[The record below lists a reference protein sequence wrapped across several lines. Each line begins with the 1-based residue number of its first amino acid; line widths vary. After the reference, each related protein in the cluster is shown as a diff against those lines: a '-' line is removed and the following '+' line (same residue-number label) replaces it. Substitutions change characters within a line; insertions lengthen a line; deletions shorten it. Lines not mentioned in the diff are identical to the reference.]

1 MQWRKWRNWRKI
13 ASHWRFELDAK
24 SGPLEAGDFG
34 DFRKNRHAC
43 NGENGETGEKSP
55 ASGDLNWM
63 PKGAPWRLAILVK
76 MAILAKL
83 AILAKIARGLAIV
96 AINIP
101 DPWRLAIL
109 AKMAIV
115 AKLAILAKITRNACN
130 GENGKKL
137 PASGDLNWMPKV
149 APWRLAILAK
159 MAILVKLAILAIC
172 GKIFKLDAKS
182 GPFKVDN

>member
-1 MQWRKWRNWRKI
+1 MSRN
-13 ASHWRFELDAK
+13 
-24 SGPLEAGDFG
+24 
-34 DFRKNRHAC
+34 AC

-55 ASGDLNWM
+55 AAGDLNWM
-63 PKGAPWRLAILVK
+63 PKGDPWKLAF
-76 MAILAKL
+76 L
-83 AILAKIARGLAIV
+83 AILAKIGRGLVII
-96 AINIP
+96 AINVP

-115 AKLAILAKITRNACN
+115 AKLAILAKIARNACN

-159 MAILVKLAILAIC
+159 MAILAKLAILASLWR
-172 GKIFKLDAKS
+172 FQLDAT
-182 GPFKVDN
+182 

>member
-1 MQWRKWRNWRKI
+1 MSRN
-13 ASHWRFELDAK
+13 
-24 SGPLEAGDFG
+24 
-34 DFRKNRHAC
+34 AC

-63 PKGAPWRLAILVK
+63 AKGAPWT
-76 MAILAKL
+76 L
-83 AILAKIARGLAIV
+83 AILAKIARGLAIIT
-96 AINIP
+96 INVP

-115 AKLAILAKITRNACN
+115 AKLAILAKLARNACN

-159 MAILVKLAILAIC
+159 MAILAKIARGLTVC